1 MSESPCRNGIAW
13 VSIPG
18 HQLGRGLHTAVN
30 ARIETP
36 KNLEIT

>member
-18 HQLGRGLHTAVN
+18 HQLGRGLHIAVS
-30 ARIETP
+30 AGMKIP
-36 KNLEIT
+36 KNMEIT